1 MTPAGAGEH
10 RMLFGQSVFQSVVE
24 RLKQEREDEDTQ
36 PLPPAGHRIAGF
48 SSGFVVGTSSA
59 APQPGHGS
67 LDAYLAF
74 LADPAPPPEPQP
86 EPEPEPIPAHLEKTS
101 LADVSA
107 ELAIHETDTAATLA
121 EKRRAFARL
130 NHPDGVKPEFR
141 HNATLRMTAANLLI
155 DQAIRMLRA

>member
-1 MTPAGAGEH
+1 
-10 RMLFGQSVFQSVVE
+10 MLFGQSVFQSVVE
-24 RLKQEREDEDTQ
+24 RLKQEKEDESAQ
-36 PLPPAGHRIAGF
+36 PTPPAGHRIVGF
-48 SSGFVVGTSSA
+48 STGFVVDTYPD
-59 APQPGHGS
+59 APQQGNGN

-74 LADPAPPPEPQP
+74 LPDPDPLPEPPPAP
-86 EPEPEPIPAHLEKTS
+86 EPETMPAHLEKTS

-130 NHPDGVKPEFR
+130 NHPDGVRPEFR

-155 DQAIRMLRA
+155 DQTIRMLRTREHFQ

>member
-1 MTPAGAGEH
+1 
-10 RMLFGQSVFQSVVE
+10 MLFGQSVFESVVE
-24 RLKQEREDEDTQ
+24 RLRQEKEDESAEPT
-36 PLPPAGHRIAGF
+36 PPGGHRIVGF
-48 SSGFVVGTSSA
+48 SSGFVVDTYPD
-59 APQPGHGS
+59 APQPGNAS

-74 LADPAPPPEPQP
+74 LPEPVALAEPQPEPQP
-86 EPEPEPIPAHLEKTS
+86 EPMPAHLEKTS

-130 NHPDGVKPEFR
+130 NHPDGVRPEFR

-155 DQAIRMLRA
+155 DQAIRMLRTREHFQ

>member
-1 MTPAGAGEH
+1 
-10 RMLFGQSVFQSVVE
+10 MLFGQSVFQSVVE
-24 RLKQEREDEDTQ
+24 RLKQEKEEEGVE
-36 PLPPAGHRIAGF
+36 PPPPAGHRIAGF
-48 SSGFVVGTSSA
+48 SSGFVIDTHIE
-59 APQPGHGS
+59 APLPSNGN

-74 LADPAPPPEPQP
+74 MAEPAPPPEPQP
-86 EPEPEPIPAHLEKTS
+86 EPEPEAMPAHLEKTS

-130 NHPDGVKPEFR
+130 NHPDRVKPQFR

-155 DQAIRMLRA
+155 DQAIRMLRAREHFR

>member
-1 MTPAGAGEH
+1 
-10 RMLFGQSVFQSVVE
+10 MLFGQSVFQSVVE
-24 RLKQEREDEDTQ
+24 RLRQEKEDDNAEQT
-36 PLPPAGHRIAGF
+36 PPAGHRIVGF
-48 SSGFVVGTSSA
+48 SSGFVVDTHPD
-59 APQPGHGS
+59 APQQGNGN

-74 LADPAPPPEPQP
+74 LPDPAPLPEPPPAP
-86 EPEPEPIPAHLEKTS
+86 EPETMPAHLEKTS

-130 NHPDGVKPEFR
+130 NHPDGVRPEFR

-155 DQAIRMLRA
+155 DQAIRMLRTREHFQ

>member
-1 MTPAGAGEH
+1 
-10 RMLFGQSVFQSVVE
+10 MLFGQSVFQSVVE
-24 RLKQEREDEDTQ
+24 RLKQEKEEESAEEQ
-36 PLPPAGHRIAGF
+36 PPPAGHRIAGF
-48 SSGFVVGTSSA
+48 SSGFVVGTHPE
-59 APQPGHGS
+59 APPPANGR

-74 LADPAPPPEPQP
+74 LPDPAPPPEPEPDPQP
-86 EPEPEPIPAHLEKTS
+86 EPMPAYLEKTS

-107 ELAIHETDTAATLA
+107 ELAIDETDTATTLA

-155 DQAIRMLRA
+155 DQAIRMLRTRAHFR

>member
-1 MTPAGAGEH
+1 
-10 RMLFGQSVFQSVVE
+10 MLFGQSVFQSVVE
-24 RLKQEREDEDTQ
+24 RLKLEKEESVE
-36 PLPPAGHRIAGF
+36 PPPPAGHRIAGF
-48 SSGFVVGTSSA
+48 SSGFVIDTHIETPPPANGN
-59 APQPGHGS
+59 

-74 LADPAPPPEPQP
+74 MAEPAPPRNLNRSPSRKQCRL
-86 EPEPEPIPAHLEKTS
+86 ISKKTS

-130 NHPDGVKPEFR
+130 NHPDRVKPQFR

-155 DQAIRMLRA
+155 DQAIRMLRMREHFR

>member
-1 MTPAGAGEH
+1 
-10 RMLFGQSVFQSVVE
+10 MLFGQSVFQSVVE
-24 RLKQEREDEDTQ
+24 RLKQEKEEEGVE
-36 PLPPAGHRIAGF
+36 PPPPAGHRIAGF
-48 SSGFVVGTSSA
+48 SSGFVLDTHIE
-59 APQPGHGS
+59 APLPSNGN

-74 LADPAPPPEPQP
+74 LAEPAPPPEPQP
-86 EPEPEPIPAHLEKTS
+86 EPEPEAMPAHLEKTS

-130 NHPDGVKPEFR
+130 NHPDRVKPQFR

-155 DQAIRMLRA
+155 DQAIRMLRTREHFR

>member
-1 MTPAGAGEH
+1 
-10 RMLFGQSVFQSVVE
+10 MLFGQSVFQSVVE
-24 RLKQEREDEDTQ
+24 RLKQEKEEEDAAT
-36 PLPPAGHRIAGF
+36 PLPAGHRIAGF
-48 SSGFVVGTSSA
+48 SSGFVVDTQID
-59 APQPGHGS
+59 APQPANGS

-74 LADPAPPPEPQP
+74 LPDPAPPTDPKQQA
-86 EPEPEPIPAHLEKTS
+86 EPEPMPAHLEKTA

-130 NHPDGVKPEFR
+130 NHPDRVKPQFR

-155 DQAIRMLRA
+155 DQALRMLRTRQQGR

>member
-1 MTPAGAGEH
+1 
-10 RMLFGQSVFQSVVE
+10 MLFGQSVFQSVVE
-24 RLKQEREDEDTQ
+24 RLKQEREEEAAE
-36 PLPPAGHRIAGF
+36 PPPPARHRIAGF
-48 SSGFVVGTSSA
+48 NSSFVVGTPSA
-59 APQPGHGS
+59 APQPGNGG

-86 EPEPEPIPAHLEKTS
+86 EPEPEPMPAYLEKTS
-101 LADVSA
+101 LADVSV

-155 DQAIRMLRA
+155 DQAIWMLRT

>member
-1 MTPAGAGEH
+1 
-10 RMLFGQSVFQSVVE
+10 MLFGQSVFQSVVE
-24 RLKQEREDEDTQ
+24 RLKQEREEEAAE
-36 PLPPAGHRIAGF
+36 PPPPPVNHRIAGF
-48 SSGFVVGTSSA
+48 NSGFVVSSPSA
-59 APQPGHGS
+59 APQPGNGG

-86 EPEPEPIPAHLEKTS
+86 EPEPEPMPAHLEKTS
-101 LADVSA
+101 LADVSM

-155 DQAIRMLRA
+155 DQAIRMLKT

>member
-1 MTPAGAGEH
+1 
-10 RMLFGQSVFQSVVE
+10 MLFGQSVFQSVVE
-24 RLKQEREDEDTQ
+24 RLKQEKEEEEAEAS
-36 PLPPAGHRIAGF
+36 PPAGHRIAGF
-48 SSGFVVGTSSA
+48 SSGFVVDTHIE
-59 APQPGHGS
+59 APQPANGN

-86 EPEPEPIPAHLEKTS
+86 EPMPAHLEKTA

-107 ELAIHETDTAATLA
+107 ELAIQETDTAATLA

-130 NHPDGVKPEFR
+130 NHPDGVKPQFR

-155 DQAIRMLRA
+155 DQALRMLRTREHFR